1 MIRILFISFLILSI
15 ACSEEPKKIEEITPI
30 KTDTISQINNQPQNF
45 SVQLFLFDSLKPKLG
60 FGYNILID
68 GQTFIHQPS
77 VPSVPGNIPF
87 ATADK
92 ATAVANLMIYKL
104 KNNIMPPSISQ
115 KELDSLKILM
125 P

>member
-1 MIRILFISFLILSI
+1 MIRLLLLLFTLFVLS
-15 ACSEEPKKIEEITPI
+15 CSEQVNKNESNYLVN
-30 KTDTISQINNQPQNF
+30 TDTITKVINKPQDYT
-45 SVQLFLFDSLKPKLG
+45 VQLFLFDSLKPKLG